1 MERIHDLRFSADE
14 GVSVASTIE
23 RHAGRGADEVG
34 TTAIRRSLTRRD
46 DCVDCSNWLR
56 FRWRMSATSLFFF
69 AWDQAEV
76 GRPTIVITARPSS
89 PSSFDSPPFR
99 SSAIS
104 FGYSIR
110 AIHLDGRTRRAPTP
124 NFTVLSL
131 PSTCTRHAD
140 NAWKWNKFQ
149 IKQLPLTWRR
159 TEGKRGRGGGG
170 GGPRRSKWIVRKRGG
185 GSSFVFVLHS
195 FSDSFLA
202 SLLDGPT
209 LWHAKLH
216 LPNHIHHF
224 LCDYSCCI
232 SHFRRNHCWLPS
244 RTLYELT
251 AQENGEKR
259 PAAC

>member
-159 TEGKRGRGGGG
+159 TEGKRGRGGGWWRSETKQMNSQKK
-170 GGPRRSKWIVRKRGG
+170 RRRVFFRLRLTQFLRFFFGFPVGRTNPLARKAP
-185 GSSFVFVLHS
+185 F
-195 FSDSFLA
+195 
-202 SLLDGPT
+202 T
-209 LWHAKLH
+209 
-216 LPNHIHHF
+216 
-224 LCDYSCCI
+224 
-232 SHFRRNHCWLPS
+232 
-244 RTLYELT
+244 
-251 AQENGEKR
+251 
-259 PAAC
+259 